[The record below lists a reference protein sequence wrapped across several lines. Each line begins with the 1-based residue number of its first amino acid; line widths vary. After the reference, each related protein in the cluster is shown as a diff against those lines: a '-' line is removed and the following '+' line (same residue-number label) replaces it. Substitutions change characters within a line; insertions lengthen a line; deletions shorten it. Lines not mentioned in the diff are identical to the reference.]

1 MLDCKHATQL
11 ASQAMEGRLPLR
23 QRIALRFHLLL
34 CDACTNF
41 VKQLQLLRSALLQL
55 RHTAENAPDVMLS
68 KQARERIAEAVAHQ
82 AHQLDE
88 ARRNPDQHS
97 TD

>member
-1 MLDCKHATQL
+1 MLDCRHATQL
-11 ASQAMEGRLPLR
+11 ASRAMEARLPLR

-41 VKQLQLLRSALLQL
+41 VRQLKLLRAALTHM
-55 RHTAENAPDVMLS
+55 RHAAENSPGVELS
-68 KQARERIAEAVAHQ
+68 QQARERIAAAMAMQ
-82 AHQLDE
+82 ASRIDE